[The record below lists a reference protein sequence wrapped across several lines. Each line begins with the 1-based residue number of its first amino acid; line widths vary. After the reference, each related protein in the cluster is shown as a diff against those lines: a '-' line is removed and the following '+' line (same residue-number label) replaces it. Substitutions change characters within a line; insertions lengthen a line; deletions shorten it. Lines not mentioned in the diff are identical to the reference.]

1 MAVIFAEIYS
11 SMETSKKSTGFY
23 WLLFFA
29 SLAGAVVVWFTI
41 PQIITLTLPFI
52 CTFFAKAM
60 NIM

>member
-1 MAVIFAEIYS
+1 
-11 SMETSKKSTGFY
+11 METTKKSTGKY

-29 SLAGAVVVWFTI
+29 SLAGAAVVWITI

>member
-1 MAVIFAEIYS
+1 
-11 SMETSKKSTGFY
+11 METSNKSTGLY

-29 SLAGAVVVWFTI
+29 SLAGAVVVWITI